1 MHNKTRKNCIKLI
14 KTIEKCKK
22 VVYYEAINKEETG
35 RGTTNNKG
43 GGIVDRRDHD
53 RCQELYVKYR
63 QFMYWYVKKHFP
75 DLPEEDI
82 RDILQEVWT
91 SLLNAIDKLYDKGDE
106 GQFAWLIRVTQTK
119 VIDYYRS
126 RKRTEELGQKIGLAL
141 REQQE
146 VGSVQDIVIARMIAM
161 ELVEGLTEE
170 ERRILAIEYFSDTT
184 GEVSNA
190 FKCRRSR
197 LRRKIEESL
206 GIFRKKRDKIYDSPE
221 YKQIKE
227 HLPEILKEL
236 ERDKGLSQYQ
246 IPEEWNG
253 DFERIYQKECRKEHI
268 KRRILAGACAAV
280 ILTISAVHIG
290 THLEFTSV
298 AQADDIGKTAENGF
312 EDGNYQY
319 STNGNVEENDDSL
332 IIDDSEEIIFGESN
346 LKDLYENLKME
357 TKAPIICLTSLDDNS
372 KVTYATY
379 NKRYRAISYRTIE
392 NNTYIYVSQKKQV
405 EETSDGAVNKN
416 NFVKEMEIPE
426 LDIKTSIY
434 ESTQDNSLY
443 CNLIYDNNMIS
454 IVSNMD
460 LENFMILLKGLEY
473 Y

>member
-1 MHNKTRKNCIKLI
+1 M
-14 KTIEKCKK
+14 
-22 VVYYEAINKEETG
+22 
-35 RGTTNNKG
+35 
-43 GGIVDRRDHD
+43 
-53 RCQELYVKYR
+53 
-63 QFMYWYVKKHFP
+63 
-75 DLPEEDI
+75 
-82 RDILQEVWT
+82 
-91 SLLNAIDKLYDKGDE
+91 
-106 GQFAWLIRVTQTK
+106 
-119 VIDYYRS
+119 
-126 RKRTEELGQKIGLAL
+126 
-141 REQQE
+141 
-146 VGSVQDIVIARMIAM
+146 
-161 ELVEGLTEE
+161 
-170 ERRILAIEYFSDTT
+170 
-184 GEVSNA
+184 
-190 FKCRRSR
+190 
-197 LRRKIEESL
+197 
-206 GIFRKKRDKIYDSPE
+206 
-221 YKQIKE
+221 
-227 HLPEILKEL
+227 
-236 ERDKGLSQYQ
+236 
-246 IPEEWNG
+246 
-253 DFERIYQKECRKEHI
+253 
-268 KRRILAGACAAV
+268 
-280 ILTISAVHIG
+280 
-290 THLEFTSV
+290 
-298 AQADDIGKTAENGF
+298 
-312 EDGNYQY
+312 
-319 STNGNVEENDDSL
+319 

>member
-1 MHNKTRKNCIKLI
+1 M
-14 KTIEKCKK
+14 
-22 VVYYEAINKEETG
+22 
-35 RGTTNNKG
+35 
-43 GGIVDRRDHD
+43 
-53 RCQELYVKYR
+53 
-63 QFMYWYVKKHFP
+63 
-75 DLPEEDI
+75 
-82 RDILQEVWT
+82 
-91 SLLNAIDKLYDKGDE
+91 
-106 GQFAWLIRVTQTK
+106 
-119 VIDYYRS
+119 
-126 RKRTEELGQKIGLAL
+126 
-141 REQQE
+141 
-146 VGSVQDIVIARMIAM
+146 
-161 ELVEGLTEE
+161 
-170 ERRILAIEYFSDTT
+170 
-184 GEVSNA
+184 
-190 FKCRRSR
+190 
-197 LRRKIEESL
+197 
-206 GIFRKKRDKIYDSPE
+206 KKRDKIYDSPE

-246 IPEEWNG
+246 IPEDWNG